1 MQPTRDVAVIK
12 DVLGNFSRVKNAI
25 AKVVQVKG
33 RLVNLC
39 LDGHITEAEFYKVS
53 SLLTPQSRSPLWE
66 RYFIAKRGCA
76 KVHLREDAGDL
87 TMGGV
92 HYEYKVSC
100 NDDNMVH
107 IVQVR
112 LWQNCDYIVQSIQPD
127 KHAITF
133 TLSHAEMEKEMKLLR
148 ASVAHGTRTANINNA
163 NVELRATVVI
173 GSADWKRWTDNY
185 LRGKDAWIDLGSL

>member
-1 MQPTRDVAVIK
+1 MQSTRDVAVVR
-12 DVLGNFSRVKNAI
+12 DVLDNFSLIKGVV
-25 AKVVQVKG
+25 AKVVEVKA

-66 RYFIAKRGCA
+66 RYFIAKHHCA
-76 KVHLREDAGDL
+76 KAHLSEDAGDL
-87 TMGGV
+87 IMDGV

-100 NDDNMVH
+100 NDDGMMH
-107 IVQVR
+107 IVQAR

-127 KHAITF
+127 RHAITF

-148 ASVAHGTRTANINNA
+148 ASVAHGTRTANVNNA

-173 GSADWKRWTDNY
+173 DSADWKRWTDNY
-185 LRGKDAWIDLGSL
+185 LRGEDAWVDLGSL